1 MGILK
6 MKTVLLGL
14 MLGMASFHVLGD
26 SIAQEEAISPE
37 QALVEVKKKAKEAPS
52 PTMDDDKR
60 QELARIQ
67 LMSEAGRNYGVQLG
81 RYNRWLAQA
90 RLLDNQSVQLDQSF
104 PFGRL
109 YLRSGTLQPPI
120 LDSAEDY
127 RAIEDDGRLRKLVDK
142 NFRTM
147 VQARFRNTALTWRDF
162 LLPDDMAKPP
172 LPRETLLP
180 RTSEES
186 ERWDKAMREGW
197 EEGRSMAIDEADL
210 RLEALQR
217 GFRGMVLYRLLALH
231 GMIDPPQVIERRPGE
246 VITSESGDELL
257 IGVREEIIS
266 KDAYF
271 VSEPG
276 RWKALDY
283 GFKAPGEK

>member
-1 MGILK
+1 

-14 MLGMASFHVLGD
+14 MLVVASFHVLAD

-37 QALVEVKKKAKEAPS
+37 QALLEVKKKAKEAPS

-90 RLLDNQSVQLDQSF
+90 RLLDNQAVQLDQSF

-162 LLPDDMAKPP
+162 LLPDDMVKPP